1 MSNKINLN
9 ELWSGQKSEQPNTSD
24 LLLKMQKF
32 NKENR
37 KKIIITNVLLGL
49 TSIFIL
55 FIWYYYKP
63 QFISTK
69 LGIITIIVAMLI
81 FLISSNRSL
90 VLFNK
95 PSETESN
102 QAYLKNLLKIK
113 EKQQYL
119 QTTILN
125 LYFVLLSTGILLYLY
140 EYASRM
146 TTVWAVVTYSL
157 SGIWIL
163 LNWFYLR
170 PRQIKKQQAK
180 INEIISNVEKIQE
193 QLKQE

>member
-193 QLKQE
+193 QLK